1 MSACLRAQRSSVI
14 RSGFSD
20 PRNIL
25 ASKLCAVVFEIWE
38 AKFGMVGLHA
48 NVKKMRTAFF
58 LSCLEAQFC
67 DFKGFFGNFDR
78 D

>member
-58 LSCLEAQFC
+58 FVLS
-67 DFKGFFGNFDR
+67 
-78 D
+78 